1 MDTTPWTL
9 TTPPPER
16 IDLGDGLELR
26 RWQEG
31 DLAAATAAVTSS
43 LAELGDWMMWA
54 ADGYTEDDSRGFLER
69 ASQQWESGLEFD
81 YAIVDR
87 GDLVGSI
94 GLMTRRGRGVLEVG
108 YWLRTDRTGNGLMTR
123 AADALTRLAL
133 DLPDVERVAL
143 VHDTGNRRSQGV
155 PERLGFRRVG
165 TEPRRP
171 DDVARRTGD
180 TSVVWELTRADLTA
194 RNLP

>member
-1 MDTTPWTL
+1 MEPSPCNL

-16 IDLGDGLELR
+16 IDLGDGLVLR

-69 ASQQWESGLEFD
+69 ASRQWESGLEFD

-94 GLMTRRGRGVLEVG
+94 GLMTRRGPGVLEIG
-108 YWLRTDRTGNGLMTR
+108 YWLRTDRTGHGLMTR

-133 DLPDVERVAL
+133 GLPGVERVAV
-143 VHDTGNRRSQGV
+143 VHDAGNVRSQGV

-165 TEPRRP
+165 TEPRSA
-171 DDVARRTGD
+171 DDVARRSGA
-180 TSVVWELTRADLTA
+180 TSGVW
-194 RNLP
+194 